1 MSTTTNPSVQS
12 ADYSGFNASLSN
24 ATSDISVLV
33 STWLTTTLTYV
44 SQDVYYFPS
53 EKFPVTFRGQ
63 IIHICNTTTG
73 TITIRIPSNASV
85 NNSGTVVKAGEQ
97 FTISKLDGASFL
109 LVSDNYWT
117 KFATYPV

>member
-1 MSTTTNPSVQS
+1 MSTTPNPVVKS
-12 ADYSGFNASLSN
+12 ANYSGFKASQSN

-33 STWLTTTLTYV
+33 STWGTTTLTYV

-53 EKFPVTFRGQ
+53 DKFPVTFSGQ
-63 IIHICNTTTG
+63 IIHICNQTTG
-73 TITIRIPSNASV
+73 TITIKVPDNASV
-85 NNSGTVVKAGEQ
+85 NNSGTVVKAGES

-109 LVSDNYWT
+109 LVNDNYWT